1 MQVTWGSP
9 PPFCY
14 LEYALTG
21 HLIRSTNYTHS
32 LVPCWCFS
40 SCGRGGYVMCF
51 SRSCIYKMDLYTGS
65 TWQNS
70 CDYIYN
76 VCVFLSP
83 ERVVSFLSRPVL
95 PAALLPSSQE
105 LFSANAICQWVFPNT
120 TLISALLISMEV
132 LNICISTD
140 ICLKLV
146 GKRSLM
152 LAGSSWNGKRQ
163 NCRSESAAKEQ
174 WMYWLAIFAV
184 RSVYLKSG
192 LFAYCTQQQDS
203 KSVCC

>member
-1 MQVTWGSP
+1 MYIQNGSVHRIYMTK
-9 PPFCY
+9 FLWLY
-14 LEYALTG
+14 LQCV
-21 HLIRSTNYTHS
+21 R
-32 LVPCWCFS
+32 
-40 SCGRGGYVMCF
+40 
-51 SRSCIYKMDLYTGS
+51 
-65 TWQNS
+65 
-70 CDYIYN
+70 
-76 VCVFLSP
+76 VFLSP
-83 ERVVSFLSRPVL
+83 ERVVSFLSRPVF
-95 PAALLPSSQE
+95 PAALLPCSQE

-140 ICLKLV
+140 ICSKLV

-152 LAGSSWNGKRQ
+152 LAGSSWNGKWQ